1 MSSEGTDP
9 CILKSECRLLQISLL
24 GEEVCLV
31 SDVCGSGYRR
41 SVDKRTCVEICEQW
55 VTDESSGEKQ
65 CVDKCPS
72 LYSVQDGQCVKN
84 PLVKVVLI
92 AVPAVVAVVAI
103 ICIAAAVVHCK
114 RKARRQRR
122 NANDARM
129 RGSVVNA

>member
-9 CILKSECRLLQISLL
+9 CILKSDCKLLHISLL
-24 GEEVCLV
+24 GDEVCPA
-31 SDVCGSGYRR
+31 SEVCGSGYRR
-41 SVDKRTCVEICEQW
+41 SVDKRTCVQDCRPW
-55 VTDESSGEKQ
+55 VTDEFSGELQ

-84 PLVKVVLI
+84 QLVKVVLI